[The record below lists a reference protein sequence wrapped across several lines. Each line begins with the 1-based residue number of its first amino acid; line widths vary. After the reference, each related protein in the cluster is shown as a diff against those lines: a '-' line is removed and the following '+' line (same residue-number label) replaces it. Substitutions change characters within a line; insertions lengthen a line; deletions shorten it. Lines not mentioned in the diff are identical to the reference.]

1 MSSQLSDSRLTR
13 CITVCEPNEQLSVVD
28 SSDDLTIAEGQLREE
43 LMVEPSR
50 QEKLGRFAPDRL
62 QGVRA

>member
-1 MSSQLSDSRLTR
+1 
-13 CITVCEPNEQLSVVD
+13 VCEPNEQLSVVD